1 MPHKMNIPLKVV
13 VRLAPAT
20 YGAADNRSCNQPDND
35 RREEDDNQLKST
47 GGRTFRFSSVFRPSI
62 SNQEVYFES
71 VAGLMESVLEGYD
84 FSIVTYGAKGTG
96 KTFTLYGAP
105 TGAATADDEGIVLCF
120 VRDLFCRL
128 NAHPERMFSIS
139 IAWSEIAAN
148 GDVIDVLENAAM
160 VQCFSVEDT
169 YALLGLG
176 LHRRNGENHSILS
189 LILEQQW
196 TSVGGMNQH
205 RQSTISFCDL
215 RGSVRETVGTEL
227 VPTDSGLR
235 KLEDIVVRR
244 NEQYNDSVLTAFL
257 KDSFGGRAQTLL
269 ILCVASIGLESDSTA
284 CDLEFGERAEE
295 IVNHVVMNT
304 FSDNNVPIVQLTEH
318 DPLAGTNTNLDG
330 LYFASQQWAKLLK
343 NAECLFTKLFST
355 CELNQTER
363 NQIEEWL
370 YLKAECDDCFSSTDM
385 SLPTG
390 QVSARACLGPI
401 EEIDEE
407 DNALQHAS
415 SKEPYASDNESDSDI
430 CTHLTDVSDRIQSY
444 IKTFQTKTNHLIM
457 EKYQDFF
464 QTHPPGVGPEADDHE
479 RKEPSAADI
488 REHNFHNPARRK
500 SIFDSETVSSTELTL
515 MLPLKTDSLP
525 VAATALDK
533 KLDTLGSNLRI
544 CQTSIESLH
553 AQIEEIRR
561 TIALKQKYVT
571 DLIENSETRSVAKSR
586 FSKKKH
592 KLEAEYEKAKKQLRK
607 AVVNGTNKEEI
618 NRLKSQT
625 SQLEQRLKDLESIGF
640 IAGES
645 GHKRKKLQ
653 QSIKDSQKQ
662 LDIMQRMLKKE
673 LDRKESLEK
682 ELETAQKESR
692 AARANHHASGNVG
705 QLHELSES
713 KSKIRNMNERIS
725 HIEHV
730 LKEKSSNLKK
740 YVNKKSAEKESLRCE
755 IRNLRRTRDHLVEQR
770 CHLDRKIREDKMPSF
785 DEERKLVECDEAI
798 EAIDAAIEMKNEL
811 ICGRRS
817 IDTDESLQ
825 REKGE
830 QMLMA
835 RLNKLSLDEM
845 RTLLYK
851 YFQKVVDLKEA
862 SRKLELQFI
871 ALEREKDA
879 WEWQEKILTNTIRQT
894 RLEKERSIVALQ
906 KQHETK
912 LNLML
917 RHFAADTSASISS
930 TIPDNALPPY
940 HHHHTEFVLGSGRYH
955 HVQYE
960 SDGGGGGG
968 GGSSSEPQLL
978 AGHTHSATKQLAHYK
993 ATTTL
998 PVGVVAAGSAAVL
1011 GPGAVANAAAF
1022 TPVLHHRSGGGA
1034 VATASGTAVQ
1044 TPLGVI
1050 TEKEHRPKNKLFS
1063 KLQVLS
1069 RYHGSD
1075 KRKIFQS
1082 DIPQQNLKQLQG
1094 ASRPSLTKV
1103 TREKNKIIIQSDGG
1117 GSK

>member
-1 MPHKMNIPLKVV
+1 MNIPIKVV
-13 VRLAPAT
+13 VRIAPSTFHQAE
-20 YGAADNRSCNQPDND
+20 DNKASAQTIDHHGLNH
-35 RREEDDNQLKST
+35 EEEENYLKCV
-47 GGRTFRFSSVFRPSI
+47 GGRTFRFSHIFHEPI
-62 SNQEVYFES
+62 SNQELYFETI
-71 VAGLMESVLEGYD
+71 AGLKESVLEGYD
-84 FSIVTYGAKGTG
+84 FSVVTYGARGTG
-96 KTFTLYGAP
+96 KTFTLYGCMNDNR
-105 TGAATADDEGIVLCF
+105 TAVDDGIVLWF

-128 NAHPERMFSIS
+128 KAHPERMFSIS
-139 IAWSEIAAN
+139 IAWSEITAE

-160 VQCFSVEDT
+160 VQCFSAEDT
-169 YALLGLG
+169 YALLGFG
-176 LHRRNGENHSILS
+176 LQRRNEENHSILS
-189 LILEQQW
+189 LVLEQQW
-196 TSVGGMNQH
+196 TSVGGLNQH
-205 RQSTISFCDL
+205 RQSTVSFCDL
-215 RGSVRETVGTEL
+215 CGTDRDMVDGEL
-227 VPTDSGLR
+227 VPIDTGLR
-235 KLEDIVVRR
+235 KLEDIVIHR

-269 ILCVASIGLESDSTA
+269 LLCAASSSILESESTVR
-284 CDLEFGERAEE
+284 DFEFGERAEE

-304 FSDNNVPIVQLTEH
+304 FSDNNIPVVSLNEEIG
-318 DPLAGTNTNLDG
+318 GTNANLDG
-330 LYFASQQWAKLLK
+330 LYFASQQWSKLLK
-343 NAECLFTKLFST
+343 NAESLFSKLFST

-363 NQIEEWL
+363 SQIEEWL
-370 YLKAECDDCFSSTDM
+370 YLKAECDDCFSSTDI
-385 SLPTG
+385 SIPTG
-390 QVSARACLGPI
+390 TQPARACLGPI
-401 EEIDEE
+401 EEIDEVE
-407 DNALQHAS
+407 DSNTLHGSGKEHAF
-415 SKEPYASDNESDSDI
+415 PSDNESDSDI

-444 IKTFQTKTNHLIM
+444 IKTFQSKTNHLIM

-464 QTHPPGVGPEADDHE
+464 QTHPPAAAAEAEEHG
-479 RKEPSAADI
+479 RKNRPTDGTNGNGI
-488 REHNFHNPARRK
+488 PFHNPARRK
-500 SIFDSETVSSTELTL
+500 SIFDSETVSSTELAL
-515 MLPLKTDSLP
+515 MLPLKSESQP
-525 VAATALDK
+525 VVATAIDK
-533 KLDTLGSNLRI
+533 KIDTLSSNLRI
-544 CQTSIESLH
+544 CQASIESFH

-561 TIALKQKYVT
+561 TIALKQKYIT

-607 AVVNGTNKEEI
+607 AVVNGTDKEEI

-625 SQLEQRLKDLESIGF
+625 SHLEQRLKDLESIGF

-645 GHKRKKLQ
+645 GHKKKKLQ

-662 LDIMQRMLKKE
+662 LDVLQRMLKKE
-673 LDRKESLEK
+673 LDRKETLER
-682 ELETAQKESR
+682 ELEAAQKESR
-692 AARANHHASGNVG
+692 VARSNNNGL
-705 QLHELSES
+705 QELTES

-740 YVNKKSAEKESLRCE
+740 YVNKKSSEKESLRCE

-770 CHLDRKIREDKMPSF
+770 CQLDRKLREDKMPSF

-835 RLNKLSLDEM
+835 RLNKLSPDEM

-940 HHHHTEFVLGSGRYH
+940 HTQTEFVLGSGAARYHHHH

-960 SDGGGGGG
+960 SDGD
-968 GGSSSEPQLL
+968 SSEPLL
-978 AGHTHSATKQLAHYK
+978 AAHTSKQLAHYK
-993 ATTTL
+993 SSGGQVPAS
-998 PVGVVAAGSAAVL
+998 GASAAI
-1011 GPGAVANAAAF
+1011 GQ
-1022 TPVLHHRSGGGA
+1022 SS
-1034 VATASGTAVQ
+1034 SGTAL
-1044 TPLGVI
+1044 THHHHHGGVSGAAAPMVPI
-1050 TEKEHRPKNKLFS
+1050 VEKDHRPKSKLFS

-1075 KRKIFQS
+1075 KRKIFQA

-1117 GSK
+1117 SK

>member
-1 MPHKMNIPLKVV
+1 MNIPLKVV
-13 VRLAPAT
+13 VRLWSDPST
-20 YGAADNRSCNQPDND
+20 AADHTNKPCNNTTHDDPQQQ
-35 RREEDDNQLKST
+35 EEDPDSQLT
-47 GGRTFRFSSVFRPSI
+47 GAGGRTFHFSRVFRTPPVG
-62 SNQEVYFES
+62 NQELYFES
-71 VAGLMESVLEGYD
+71 IAGLMESVLEGYD

-96 KTFTLYGAP
+96 KTFTLYGG
-105 TGAATADDEGIVLCF
+105 TGGDGTGTPEDDCGIVLCF

-139 IAWSEIAAN
+139 IAWSEITAG

-189 LILEQQW
+189 LVLEQQW
-196 TSVGGMNQH
+196 TSVGGLNQH
-205 RQSTISFCDL
+205 RQSTVSFCDL
-215 RGSVRETVGTEL
+215 RGSERETEGLLPLDV
-227 VPTDSGLR
+227 GLR

-257 KDSFGGRAQTLL
+257 KDSFGGRAQTFLL
-269 ILCVASIGLESDSTA
+269 LCVAAASLEAESTA
-284 CDLEFGERAEE
+284 RDLEFAERAEE

-304 FSDNNVPIVQLTEH
+304 FSDNNAPIVGLTEH
-318 DPLAGTNTNLDG
+318 DPLGAPAGSNIDG

-355 CELNQTER
+355 CELSQTER
-363 NQIEEWL
+363 SQIEEWL
-370 YLKAECDDCFSSTDM
+370 YLKAECDDCFSSTDI
-385 SLPTG
+385 SIPTG
-390 QVSARACLGPI
+390 TQPVRACLGPI
-401 EEIDEE
+401 EEIDEAE
-407 DNALQHAS
+407 DGTNTTTTVHGSGKETFLQ
-415 SKEPYASDNESDSDI
+415 SDNESDSDI
-430 CTHLTDVSDRIQSY
+430 CTHLTDVTDRIQSY
-444 IKTFQTKTNHLIM
+444 MKTFQTKTDSLIM
-457 EKYQDFF
+457 EKYQEFL
-464 QTHPPGVGPEADDHE
+464 QTHPTGNGALGPHE
-479 RKEPSAADI
+479 PERQPPPTVDGN
-488 REHNFHNPARRK
+488 NFHNPARRK

-515 MLPLKTDSLP
+515 MLPLKSESLP
-525 VAATALDK
+525 VAPSAQEK
-533 KLDTLGSNLRI
+533 KLDTLSSNLRI
-544 CQTSIESLH
+544 CQTGIESLH

-561 TIALKQKYVT
+561 TITLKQKYIT
-571 DLIENSETRSVAKSR
+571 DLIEHSETRSVAKSR

-607 AVVNGTNKEEI
+607 AVVNGTNKDEI

-645 GHKRKKLQ
+645 GHKKKKLQ

-662 LDIMQRMLKKE
+662 LDVLQRMLKKE
-673 LDRKESLEK
+673 LDRKETLEK
-682 ELETAQKESR
+682 ELEAVQREAKAASR
-692 AARANHHASGNVG
+692 QGNG
-705 QLHELSES
+705 NGALQELNES

-770 CHLDRKIREDKMPSF
+770 CQLDRKIREDKMPSF

-811 ICGRRS
+811 ICGRKS

-871 ALEREKDA
+871 SLEREKDA

-940 HHHHTEFVLGSGRYH
+940 HTQTEFVLGSGSARYHHHH

-960 SDGGGGGG
+960 SDDGTTTSGEPGHNN
-968 GGSSSEPQLL
+968 SS
-978 AGHTHSATKQLAHYK
+978 KQLAHYK
-993 ATTTL
+993 
-998 PVGVVAAGSAAVL
+998 PSAIGQSSNSAL
-1011 GPGAVANAAAF
+1011 
-1022 TPVLHHRSGGGA
+1022 THHRTGGA
-1034 VATASGTAVQ
+1034 VAPTSHQPPLVAGIAV
-1044 TPLGVI
+1044 
-1050 TEKEHRPKNKLFS
+1050 EKESRPKNKLFS

-1075 KRKIFQS
+1075 KRKIFAA

-1117 GSK
+1117 SGK

>member
-1 MPHKMNIPLKVV
+1 MNIPLKVV
-13 VRLAPAT
+13 VRLWSDPSKDSNKT
-20 YGAADNRSCNQPDND
+20 CISK
-35 RREEDDNQLKST
+35 DDNNPQRDESDPETHLTSA
-47 GGRTFRFSSVFRPSI
+47 GGRTFRFSHVSRTPPVR
-62 SNQEVYFES
+62 NQELYFES

-96 KTFTLYGAP
+96 KTFTLYGAT
-105 TGAATADDEGIVLCF
+105 TGGSPSSPPPEEECGIVLCF

-139 IAWSEIAAN
+139 IAWSEITAG

-189 LILEQQW
+189 LVLEQQW
-196 TSVGGMNQH
+196 TSVGGLNQH

-215 RGSVRETVGTEL
+215 RGSEREGPDL
-227 VPTDSGLR
+227 RPLDNGLH

-244 NEQYNDSVLTAFL
+244 SDQYNESVLTAFL

-269 ILCVASIGLESDSTA
+269 LLCVAATTLETEGTA
-284 CDLEFGERAEE
+284 RDLEFGERAEE

-304 FSDNNVPIVQLTEH
+304 FSDNNVPIVDQPEH
-318 DPLAGTNTNLDG
+318 DPLAGPNTNLDG

-355 CELNQTER
+355 GELNQTER
-363 NQIEEWL
+363 SQIEEWL
-370 YLKAECDDCFSSTDM
+370 YLKAECDDCFSSTEV
-385 SLPTG
+385 SIPTG
-390 QVSARACLGPI
+390 TPHPARACLGPI
-401 EEIDEE
+401 EEIDEAE
-407 DNALQHAS
+407 DGTTTVHGS
-415 SKEPYASDNESDSDI
+415 GKEAFPSDNESDSDI

-444 IKTFQTKTNHLIM
+444 MKTFQEKTNTLIM
-457 EKYQDFF
+457 EKYEEFF
-464 QTHPPGVGPEADDHE
+464 KTHPTGPAVGGGGVGGSAGALEGADGQE
-479 RKEPSAADI
+479 QKLQTVPTRTEESK
-488 REHNFHNPARRK
+488 FHNPARRK
-500 SIFDSETVSSTELTL
+500 SIFDSETVTSSTELTL
-515 MLPLKTDSLP
+515 MLPLKGESTLP
-525 VAATALDK
+525 AAPTALDK
-533 KLDTLGSNLRI
+533 RLDTLGSNLRI
-544 CQTSIESLH
+544 CQTGIESLH

-561 TIALKQKYVT
+561 TIALKQKYIA

-607 AVVNGTNKEEI
+607 AVVHGANKEDI

-645 GHKRKKLQ
+645 GHKKKKLQ

-662 LDIMQRMLKKE
+662 LDVLQRLLKKE
-673 LDRKESLEK
+673 LDRKETLEK
-682 ELETAQKESR
+682 ELEVAQREAKAVRQGGSGGPLQELTESR
-692 AARANHHASGNVG
+692 
-705 QLHELSES
+705 
-713 KSKIRNMNERIS
+713 SKIRNMNERIS

-730 LKEKSSNLKK
+730 LKEKSSSLKK

-770 CHLDRKIREDKMPSF
+770 CQLDRKLREDKMPSF

-811 ICGRRS
+811 ICGRKS

-871 ALEREKDA
+871 ALERERDA

-917 RHFAADTSASISS
+917 RHFAADTSASITS
-930 TIPDNALPPY
+930 TIPDNALQQHPSPY
-940 HHHHTEFVLGSGRYH
+940 HAEFVLGSGAARYHH

-960 SDGGGGGG
+960 SDDGETTT
-968 GGSSSEPQLL
+968 SAEPSLL
-978 AGHTHSATKQLAHYK
+978 AAGHSSKQLAHYK
-993 ATTTL
+993 PGAL
-998 PVGVVAAGSAAVL
+998 AAAAAHSSNSAALAHRGGGVVQQVQQPPLAAL
-1011 GPGAVANAAAF
+1011 G
-1022 TPVLHHRSGGGA
+1022 
-1034 VATASGTAVQ
+1034 
-1044 TPLGVI
+1044 
-1050 TEKEHRPKNKLFS
+1050 EKEHRPKSKLFS

-1117 GSK
+1117 SK

>member
-1 MPHKMNIPLKVV
+1 MMPHKMNIPLKVV
-13 VRLAPAT
+13 VRLAPAAHD
-20 YGAADNRSCNQPDND
+20 AADNRTCNQPESD
-35 RREEDDNQLKST
+35 RLEDDDNQLTSA
-47 GGRTFRFSSVFRPSI
+47 GGRTFRFSSVFRSPI
-62 SNQEVYFES
+62 TNQEVYFES

-105 TGAATADDEGIVLCF
+105 NCAGSAEDEGIVLCF

-128 NAHPERMFSIS
+128 NAHPERMFLIS

-189 LILEQQW
+189 LVLEQQW
-196 TSVGGMNQH
+196 TSVGGLNQH

-215 RGSVRETVGTEL
+215 RGSDREMVGSEL
-227 VPTDSGLR
+227 LPIDTGLR

-269 ILCVASIGLESDSTA
+269 LLCVPSTGLESESTA
-284 CDLEFGERAEE
+284 RDLVFGERAEE
-295 IVNHVVMNT
+295 IVNNVVMNT

-370 YLKAECDDCFSSTDM
+370 YLKAECDDCFSSTDI

-415 SKEPYASDNESDSDI
+415 SKEPFASDNESDSDI

-464 QTHPPGVGPEADDHE
+464 QTHPPGVGAEVDDHE
-479 RKEPSAADI
+479 RKETNATDG

-515 MLPLKTDSLP
+515 MLPLKSDSLP
-525 VAATALDK
+525 VAPTALDK
-533 KLDTLGSNLRI
+533 KLDTVGSNLRI

-662 LDIMQRMLKKE
+662 LDVMQRMLKKE

-682 ELETAQKESR
+682 ELETLQKESR
-692 AARANHHASGNVG
+692 AARANHSASNGG
-705 QLHELSES
+705 QLHELSEN

-940 HHHHTEFVLGSGRYH
+940 HHHHTEFVLGSGSTRYHH

-960 SDGGGGGG
+960 SDGGGGSG
-968 GGSSSEPQLL
+968 SEPQMLS
-978 AGHTHSATKQLAHYK
+978 GHTHSSTKQLAHYK
-993 ATTTL
+993 ATATL
-998 PVGVVAAGSAAVL
+998 PIGAAGPPAVL
-1011 GPGAVANAAAF
+1011 GPGAAAF
-1022 TPVLHHRSGGGA
+1022 APVLHHRSAGGA
-1034 VATASGTAVQ
+1034 NSSGTAAQ
-1044 TPLGVI
+1044 PPLVAI
-1050 TEKEHRPKNKLFS
+1050 TEKEHRPKSKLFS

-1103 TREKNKIIIQSDGG
+1103 TREKNKIIIQSNGG

>member
-1 MPHKMNIPLKVV
+1 MNIPLKVV
-13 VRLAPAT
+13 VRLWSDPST
-20 YGAADNRSCNQPDND
+20 TADNNKQCTRTTTTTSSSNDDPQQEESDPDT
-35 RREEDDNQLKST
+35 QLT
-47 GGRTFRFSSVFRPSI
+47 TAEGRTFRFSHVFRTPPI
-62 SNQEVYFES
+62 GNQELYFES

-96 KTFTLYGAP
+96 KTFTLYGGSNGP
-105 TGAATADDEGIVLCF
+105 GSPEDDCGIVLCF

-139 IAWSEIAAN
+139 IAWSEISAG

-176 LHRRNGENHSILS
+176 LHQRNGENHSILS
-189 LILEQQW
+189 LVLEQQW
-196 TSVGGMNQH
+196 TSVGGLNQH

-215 RGSVRETVGTEL
+215 RGSEREKGDLQPLDT
-227 VPTDSGLR
+227 GLR

-269 ILCVASIGLESDSTA
+269 LLCVAASSLETESTA
-284 CDLEFGERAEE
+284 RDLEFGERAEE

-304 FSDNNVPIVQLTEH
+304 FSDNNVPIVGLTEH
-318 DPLAGTNTNLDG
+318 DPLGAPNGNMDG
-330 LYFASQQWAKLLK
+330 LYFASQQWSKLLK

-370 YLKAECDDCFSSTDM
+370 YLKAECDDCFSSTDI
-385 SLPTG
+385 SIPTG
-390 QVSARACLGPI
+390 TQHTTRACLGPI
-401 EEIDEE
+401 EEIDEAE
-407 DNALQHAS
+407 DGTTVHGS
-415 SKEPYASDNESDSDI
+415 GKEAYQSDNESDSDI

-444 IKTFQTKTNHLIM
+444 MKTFQAKTNNLIM
-457 EKYQDFF
+457 EKYQEFF
-464 QTHPPGVGPEADDHE
+464 QTHPTGMGSTLEPEEQE
-479 RKEPSAADI
+479 RKVQPS
-488 REHNFHNPARRK
+488 EGSNFHNPARRK

-515 MLPLKTDSLP
+515 MLPLKSESLP
-525 VAATALDK
+525 AAPTALDK
-533 KLDTLGSNLRI
+533 KLDTLNSNLRI
-544 CQTSIESLH
+544 CQTGIESLH

-561 TIALKQKYVT
+561 TIALKQKYIT

-625 SQLEQRLKDLESIGF
+625 SQLEQRLKDLETIGF

-645 GHKRKKLQ
+645 GHKKKKLQ

-662 LDIMQRMLKKE
+662 FDVLQRMLKKE
-673 LDRKESLEK
+673 LDRKETLEK
-682 ELETAQKESR
+682 ELETVQREAKV
-692 AARANHHASGNVG
+692 ARQSNGVG
-705 QLHELSES
+705 VGGALQELNES

-770 CHLDRKIREDKMPSF
+770 CQLDRKIREDKIPSF

-811 ICGRRS
+811 ICGRKS

-871 ALEREKDA
+871 SLEREKDA

-940 HHHHTEFVLGSGRYH
+940 HTQTEFVLGSGSTRYHHHH

-960 SDGGGGGG
+960 SDGGGGTTTTSGG
-968 GGSSSEPQLL
+968 TEPAILSGHSS
-978 AGHTHSATKQLAHYK
+978 KQLAHYK
-993 ATTTL
+993 ANTL
-998 PVGVVAAGSAAVL
+998 PVAGAIAHSSNSALTHHRTGGTVAVVAASQQQ
-1011 GPGAVANAAAF
+1011 P
-1022 TPVLHHRSGGGA
+1022 
-1034 VATASGTAVQ
+1034 
-1044 TPLGVI
+1044 PLGVLG
-1050 TEKEHRPKNKLFS
+1050 EKEHRPKSKLFS

-1117 GSK
+1117 SK

>member
-1 MPHKMNIPLKVV
+1 MNIPIKVL
-13 VRLAPAT
+13 VRIAPAT
-20 YGAADNRSCNQPDND
+20 LGQADNKTSTQTINHHAQNQ
-35 RREEDDNQLKST
+35 EEDENCLKCA
-47 GGRTFRFSSVFRPSI
+47 GGRTFRFSHIFHEPI
-62 SNQEVYFES
+62 SNQDLYFES
-71 VAGLMESVLEGYD
+71 IAGLKESVLEGYD
-84 FSIVTYGAKGTG
+84 FSVVTYGARGTG
-96 KTFTLYGAP
+96 KTFTLYGCMNDNR
-105 TGAATADDEGIVLCF
+105 TATNDGIVLWF

-128 NAHPERMFSIS
+128 KAHPERMFSIS
-139 IAWSEIAAN
+139 IAWSEITAE

-160 VQCFSVEDT
+160 VQCFSAEDT
-169 YALLGLG
+169 YALLGFG
-176 LHRRNGENHSILS
+176 LQRRNEENHSILS
-189 LILEQQW
+189 LVLEQQW
-196 TSVGGMNQH
+196 TSVGGLNQH
-205 RQSTISFCDL
+205 RQSTVSFCDL
-215 RGSVRETVGTEL
+215 CGTDREMIDGEL
-227 VPTDSGLR
+227 VPADNGLR
-235 KLEDIVVRR
+235 KLEDIVIHR

-269 ILCVASIGLESDSTA
+269 LLCATSSTIAESESTLR
-284 CDLEFGERAEE
+284 DFEFGERAEE

-304 FSDNNVPIVQLTEH
+304 FSDNNVPIVSLNEEIG
-318 DPLAGTNTNLDG
+318 GTNANLDG

-363 NQIEEWL
+363 SQIEEWL
-370 YLKAECDDCFSSTDM
+370 YLKAECDDCFSSTDI
-385 SLPTG
+385 SIPAGT
-390 QVSARACLGPI
+390 QPARACLGPI
-401 EEIDEE
+401 EEIDEVE
-407 DNALQHAS
+407 DTSNTLHGSGKEHAF
-415 SKEPYASDNESDSDI
+415 PSDNESDSDI
-430 CTHLTDVSDRIQSY
+430 GTHLTDVSDRIQGY
-444 IKTFQTKTNHLIM
+444 IKAFQMKTNTLIM

-464 QTHPPGVGPEADDHE
+464 QTHPLAVATAEEQVQNDRPADGTTVGNGAG
-479 RKEPSAADI
+479 AGA
-488 REHNFHNPARRK
+488 FHNPARRK
-500 SIFDSETVSSTELTL
+500 SIFDSETVSSTELAL
-515 MLPLKTDSLP
+515 MLPLKAESQP
-525 VAATALDK
+525 AVATAMDK
-533 KLDTLGSNLRI
+533 KIDTLSSNLRI
-544 CQTSIESLH
+544 CQASIESLH

-561 TIALKQKYVT
+561 TIALKQKYIT

-592 KLEAEYEKAKKQLRK
+592 KLEADYEKAKKQLRK
-607 AVVNGTNKEEI
+607 AVVNGTDKEEI

-625 SQLEQRLKDLESIGF
+625 SHLEQRLKDLESIGF

-645 GHKRKKLQ
+645 GHKKKKLQ

-662 LDIMQRMLKKE
+662 LDVLQRMLKKE
-673 LDRKESLEK
+673 LDRKETLER
-682 ELETAQKESR
+682 ELEAAQKESR
-692 AARANHHASGNVG
+692 VARSNSNNTSAGAL
-705 QLHELSES
+705 QELTTES

-740 YVNKKSAEKESLRCE
+740 YVNKKSSEKESLRCE

-770 CHLDRKIREDKMPSF
+770 CQLDRKLREEKMPSF

-835 RLNKLSLDEM
+835 RLNKLSPDEM

-940 HHHHTEFVLGSGRYH
+940 HTQTAELVLGSGSTRYH
-955 HVQYE
+955 HHHTVQYE
-960 SDGGGGGG
+960 SDGG
-968 GGSSSEPQLL
+968 SSSEPLL
-978 AGHTHSATKQLAHYK
+978 AGHTSKQLAHYK
-993 ATTTL
+993 AQH
-998 PVGVVAAGSAAVL
+998 SAATV
-1011 GPGAVANAAAF
+1011 PVSGAGAGTTSALL
-1022 TPVLHHRSGGGA
+1022 THHHHHGIGGT
-1034 VATASGTAVQ
+1034 TAPIVV
-1044 TPLGVI
+1044 PLV
-1050 TEKEHRPKNKLFS
+1050 EKDHRPKSKLFS

-1075 KRKIFQS
+1075 KRKIFQA

-1117 GSK
+1117 NK

>member
-1 MPHKMNIPLKVV
+1 MNIPLKVI
-13 VRLAPAT
+13 VRVAPIACHE
-20 YGAADNRSCNQPDND
+20 ADNKASVQAGDNL
-35 RREEDDNQLKST
+35 EDDNYLKA
-47 GGRTFRFSSVFRPSI
+47 GDGRTFRFSQIFHSPI
-62 SNQEVYFES
+62 SNQELYFES

-84 FSIVTYGAKGTG
+84 FSIVTYGAKATG
-96 KTFTLYGAP
+96 KTFSLYGAP
-105 TGAATADDEGIVLCF
+105 AENSPRQVHDDGIVLCF
-120 VRDLFCRL
+120 IRDLFCRL

-139 IAWSEIAAN
+139 VAWSEITAS
-148 GDVIDVLENAAM
+148 GDVMDVLENAAM

-169 YALLGLG
+169 YALLVLG
-176 LHRRNGENHSILS
+176 LHRRNRDNHSILS

-215 RGSVRETVGTEL
+215 RGTEREMVDEML
-227 VPTDSGLR
+227 VPSDTGLR
-235 KLEDIVVRR
+235 KLEDIVIRR
-244 NEQYNDSVLTAFL
+244 NEQYNESVLTAFL

-269 ILCVASIGLESDSTA
+269 LLCVSASTLESDCTA
-284 CDLEFGERAEE
+284 HDLEFGERAEE

-304 FSDNNVPIVQLTEH
+304 FSDNNVPIVALNDDT
-318 DPLAGTNTNLDG
+318 LGGTNINLDG
-330 LYFASQQWAKLLK
+330 LYFASQQWSKLLK

-370 YLKAECDDCFSSTDM
+370 YLKAECDDCFSSTDI

-390 QVSARACLGPI
+390 TQPTRVCLGPI
-401 EEIDEE
+401 EEIDEAE
-407 DNALQHAS
+407 DNALHDS
-415 SKEPYASDNESDSDI
+415 NKEAFPSDNESDSDI

-444 IKTFQTKTNHLIM
+444 IKTFQAKTNDLIM
-457 EKYQDFF
+457 DKYQDFF
-464 QTHPPGVGPEADDHE
+464 QTHPEGGTAPESREELDQNKERSADGG
-479 RKEPSAADI
+479 
-488 REHNFHNPARRK
+488 NFHNPARRK
-500 SIFDSETVSSTELTL
+500 SIFDGETTYSTDLTL
-515 MLPLKTDSLP
+515 MMPLKNEPLTI
-525 VAATALDK
+525 ATTAVEK
-533 KLDTLGSNLRI
+533 KLNSNLRI

-561 TIALKQKYVT
+561 TITLKQKYIT

-607 AVVNGTNKEEI
+607 SVVNGTNKEEI

-645 GHKRKKLQ
+645 GHKKKKLQ

-662 LDIMQRMLKKE
+662 LDVLQRMLKKE
-673 LDRKESLEK
+673 LERKEALEK
-682 ELETAQKESR
+682 ELESRTQKESR
-692 AARANHHASGNVG
+692 AAARTNSNAGV
-705 QLHELSES
+705 QELSES

-798 EAIDAAIEMKNEL
+798 EAIDAAIELKNEL

-862 SRKLELQFI
+862 SRKMELQFI
-871 ALEREKDA
+871 SLEREKDA

-917 RHFAADTSASISS
+917 RHFAVDTSASISS
-930 TIPDNALPPY
+930 TIPDSVLPPY
-940 HHHHTEFVLGSGRYH
+940 HTQTELVLGSGSARYH
-955 HVQYE
+955 HHRVQYE
-960 SDGGGGGG
+960 SDSG
-968 GGSSSEPQLL
+968 SSEPRFLS
-978 AGHTHSATKQLAHYK
+978 GHTSKQLAHYK
-993 ATTTL
+993 TSSIPPA
-998 PVGVVAAGSAAVL
+998 GAGSVL
-1011 GPGAVANAAAF
+1011 GQSSAAAF
-1022 TPVLHHRSGGGA
+1022 AQHRSATTA
-1034 VATASGTAVQ
+1034 VAQ
-1044 TPLGVI
+1044 PPLVAI
-1050 TEKEHRPKNKLFS
+1050 AEKEHRPKNKLFS

-1117 GSK
+1117 SK

>member
-1 MPHKMNIPLKVV
+1 MNIPLKVV
-13 VRLAPAT
+13 VRLWSDQS
-20 YGAADNRSCNQPDND
+20 ADNKTCNRTSDDQQ
-35 RREEDDNQLKST
+35 EEDENHLKSA
-47 GGRTFRFSSVFRPSI
+47 GGRTFRFSHVYRTSI
-62 SNQEVYFES
+62 SNQLLYFES

-96 KTFTLYGAP
+96 KTYTLYGGP
-105 TGAATADDEGIVLCF
+105 NENTETHEDDGIVLCF

-139 IAWSEIAAN
+139 IAWSEITAG
-148 GDVIDVLENAAM
+148 GDVIDILENTAM

-169 YALLGLG
+169 YSLLGLG

-189 LILEQQW
+189 LVLEQQW

-215 RGSVRETVGTEL
+215 RGSERETVENEL
-227 VPTDSGLR
+227 VPRDAGLR

-244 NEQYNDSVLTAFL
+244 NEQYNESVLTAFL

-269 ILCVASIGLESDSTA
+269 LLCVASSALEEDCTLR
-284 CDLEFGERAEE
+284 DLEFGERAEE

-304 FSDNNVPIVQLTEH
+304 FSDNNVPIVTLNEH
-318 DPLAGTNTNLDG
+318 DPLGGPNNNIDG

-370 YLKAECDDCFSSTDM
+370 YLKAECDDCFSSTDI
-385 SLPTG
+385 SLATG
-390 QVSARACLGPI
+390 AQPVRACLGPI
-401 EEIDEE
+401 EEIDEAE
-407 DNALQHAS
+407 DTTVHGS
-415 SKEPYASDNESDSDI
+415 SKEPYHSDNESDSDI

-464 QTHPPGVGPEADDHE
+464 QTHPTGVNALESGDLE
-479 RKEPSAADI
+479 RKVPPTDGS
-488 REHNFHNPARRK
+488 NFHNPARRK
-500 SIFDSETVSSTELTL
+500 SIFDGETVSSTELAL
-515 MLPLKTDSLP
+515 MLPLKSESLP
-525 VAATALDK
+525 TAPTVLDK
-533 KLDTLGSNLRI
+533 KLDTLNSNLRI

-561 TIALKQKYVT
+561 TIALKQKYIT

-645 GHKRKKLQ
+645 GHKKKKLQ

-662 LDIMQRMLKKE
+662 LDVLQRMLKKE
-673 LDRKESLEK
+673 LDRKETLEK
-682 ELETAQKESR
+682 ELETVQKESR
-692 AARANHHASGNVG
+692 TGRMNNTGVG
-705 QLHELSES
+705 LQELTES
-713 KSKIRNMNERIS
+713 KSKIRNMNDRIS

-770 CHLDRKIREDKMPSF
+770 CQLDRKIREDKMPSF

-811 ICGRRS
+811 ICGRKS

-871 ALEREKDA
+871 SLEREKDA

-930 TIPDNALPPY
+930 TVPDSVLPPY
-940 HHHHTEFVLGSGRYH
+940 HTQTEFVLGSGSARYHHH

-960 SDGGGGGG
+960 SDGGTSG
-968 GGSSSEPQLL
+968 EPQLL
-978 AGHTHSATKQLAHYK
+978 AGHSSKQLAHYK
-993 ATTTL
+993 ANPL
-998 PVGVVAAGSAAVL
+998 PVSGPSGVL
-1011 GPGAVANAAAF
+1011 GHPSNSAL
-1022 TPVLHHRSGGGA
+1022 TQHHRNSGA
-1034 VATASGTAVQ
+1034 CTVQ
-1044 TPLGVI
+1044 TPLVAI
-1050 TEKEHRPKNKLFS
+1050 AEKEHRPKSKLFS

-1094 ASRPSLTKV
+1094 SSRPSLTKV
-1103 TREKNKIIIQSDGG
+1103 TREKNKIIIQSDGAM

>member
-1 MPHKMNIPLKVV
+1 MNIPLKVV
-13 VRLAPAT
+13 VRLWS
-20 YGAADNRSCNQPDND
+20 DQSPDNQTCNRTSD
-35 RREEDDNQLKST
+35 EEEAENQLKSA
-47 GGRTFRFSSVFRPSI
+47 GGRMFRFSHVYRTPI
-62 SNQEVYFES
+62 SNQLLYFES

-84 FSIVTYGAKGTG
+84 FSIVTYGAKCTG
-96 KTFTLYGAP
+96 KTYTLYGCSNGG
-105 TGAATADDEGIVLCF
+105 TVTHEDDGIVLCF

-139 IAWSEIAAN
+139 IAWSEITAS

-189 LILEQQW
+189 LVLEQQW

-215 RGSVRETVGTEL
+215 RGSEREMVEREL
-227 VPTDSGLR
+227 VPLDAGLR

-269 ILCVASIGLESDSTA
+269 LLCVAGSTLQTESTA
-284 CDLEFGERAEE
+284 RDLEFGERAEE

-304 FSDNNVPIVQLTEH
+304 FSDNNVPIVALNEH
-318 DPLAGTNTNLDG
+318 DPLGGPNSNIDG

-370 YLKAECDDCFSSTDM
+370 YLKAECDDCFSSTDI
-385 SLPTG
+385 SIPAG
-390 QVSARACLGPI
+390 VQPVRACLGPI
-401 EEIDEE
+401 EEIDEAE
-407 DNALQHAS
+407 DNTGHGS
-415 SKEPYASDNESDSDI
+415 STKEPYQSDNESDSDI

-444 IKTFQTKTNHLIM
+444 IKTFQTKTNNLIM

-464 QTHPPGVGPEADDHE
+464 LTHPTTGMNAHESGDHD
-479 RKEPSAADI
+479 RKMIPSDGN
-488 REHNFHNPARRK
+488 NFHNPARRK
-500 SIFDSETVSSTELTL
+500 SIFDGETVSSTELLPL
-515 MLPLKTDSLP
+515 MLPLKSDSLP
-525 VAATALDK
+525 LDKPSALDK
-533 KLDTLGSNLRI
+533 KLETLNSNLRI

-561 TIALKQKYVT
+561 TIALKQKYIT
-571 DLIENSETRSVAKSR
+571 DLIEHSETRSVAKSR

-592 KLEAEYEKAKKQLRK
+592 KLESEYEKTKKQLRK
-607 AVVNGTNKEEI
+607 AVVNGTSKEDI

-645 GHKRKKLQ
+645 GHKKKKLQ

-662 LDIMQRMLKKE
+662 LDVLQRMLKKE
-673 LDRKESLEK
+673 LDRKEMLEK
-682 ELETAQKESR
+682 ELEAVQKESR
-692 AARANHHASGNVG
+692 AGRTNNNGG
-705 QLHELSES
+705 GLQELSES

-740 YVNKKSAEKESLRCE
+740 YVSKKSAEKESLRCE

-770 CHLDRKIREDKMPSF
+770 CQLDRKIREDKMPSF

-811 ICGRRS
+811 ICGRKS

-871 ALEREKDA
+871 SLEREKDA

-930 TIPDNALPPY
+930 TIPDSVLPPY
-940 HHHHTEFVLGSGRYH
+940 HTQTEFVLGSTARH
-955 HVQYE
+955 HRHVQYDD
-960 SDGGGGGG
+960 SDGGT
-968 GGSSSEPQLL
+968 SSEPQLL
-978 AGHTHSATKQLAHYK
+978 TGHSLKQLAHYK
-993 ATTTL
+993 ASTMPSSGPSGVLGHTTNSALTQHHR
-998 PVGVVAAGSAAVL
+998 AAGAA
-1011 GPGAVANAAAF
+1011 
-1022 TPVLHHRSGGGA
+1022 S
-1034 VATASGTAVQ
+1034 TAPVQ
-1044 TPLGVI
+1044 TPLVAI
-1050 TEKEHRPKNKLFS
+1050 AEKEHRPKSKLFS
-1063 KLQVLS
+1063 KLHVLS

-1117 GSK
+1117 GGGGTGSSK